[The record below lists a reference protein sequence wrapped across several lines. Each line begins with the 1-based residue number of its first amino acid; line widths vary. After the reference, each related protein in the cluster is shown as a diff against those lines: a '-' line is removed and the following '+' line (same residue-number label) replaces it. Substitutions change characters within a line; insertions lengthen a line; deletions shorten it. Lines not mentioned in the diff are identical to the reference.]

1 MYRATLSREF
11 YFAADSPPLPGGAR
25 GGRRIAAVPPPPAT
39 LSAAALDKSLP
50 TDPVRRVFAN
60 RPNAVVFP
68 DVFGGRCTDG
78 RPPLEMDVINIKF
91 KYESGNAPAAA
102 AASVASSSFL
112 SLFLQ

>member
-1 MYRATLSREF
+1 M
-11 YFAADSPPLPGGAR
+11 
-25 GGRRIAAVPPPPAT
+25 
-39 LSAAALDKSLP
+39 
-50 TDPVRRVFAN
+50 RRVFAN

-68 DVFGGRCTDG
+68 VVFGGRRTDG

-102 AASVASSSFL
+102 AAASVASSSFL